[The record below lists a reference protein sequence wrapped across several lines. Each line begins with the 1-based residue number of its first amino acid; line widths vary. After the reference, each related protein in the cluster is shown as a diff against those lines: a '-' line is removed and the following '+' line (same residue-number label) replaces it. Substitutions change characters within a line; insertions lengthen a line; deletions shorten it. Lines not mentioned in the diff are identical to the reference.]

1 MMWGNLLSHVTG
13 QETPPELPEFLQQER
28 GLSGYPII
36 LVRDIPLTCRPQPC
50 RPHILPTY
58 IRAYHWPTGS
68 STPGLSGSHQK
79 FIQCLTSLSSL
90 SLSLPRPHLAHS
102 STVWI
107 PPLIALPPRKE
118 LAISIPPPSLICFET
133 CFFVSQGAPL
143 FTCLASVPSRPAC
156 RSTALGIGPVR
167 QAPSADER
175 VQRQVA

>member
-13 QETPPELPEFLQQER
+13 QETPPELPEFLQQGR

-50 RPHILPTY
+50 CPHILPTY

-68 STPGLSGSHQK
+68 STPGLPGSHQK

-102 STVWI
+102 STVWV

-118 LAISIPPPSLICFET
+118 LAISIPPPSLICFCLT
-133 CFFVSQGAPL
+133 RGPFVHL
-143 FTCLASVPSRPAC
+143 PS
-156 RSTALGIGPVR
+156 IGPL
-167 QAPSADER
+167 PSCLPFHSRLPAQMRECR
-175 VQRQVA
+175 GKWHREGTVPGGSG